1 MSIHNKQGVV
11 NKFPSLLEQNYI
23 AMISF
28 ALIPDYCVWEIS
40 YSCCKDEISY
50 WIKNKIVR
58 CLINC
63 IINRATSYKTW
74 VHEL

>member
-50 WIKNKIVR
+50 
-58 CLINC
+58 
-63 IINRATSYKTW
+63 
-74 VHEL
+74 